1 MLEKTG
7 SNIQDVKS
15 KNRMLVLKHIAT
27 SNGISRVD
35 IARSTGLSKM
45 TVGNIVTE
53 LLSSRLAEETINVSN
68 NSSAIYGRRPILLTL
83 AQNSPCICGMLIKR
97 KLCQIV
103 LSDLGGRI
111 FKQVDYPYDTLDSSD
126 DLLRILIR
134 AYTECAEST
143 NRRITSIGIASLGPL
158 DSSRGIIL
166 NPPYFYDI

>member
-1 MLEKTG
+1 MEKTG

-27 SNGISRVD
+27 SSGISRVD

-53 LLSSRLAEETINVSN
+53 LLSSGLAEETINVSN
-68 NSSAIYGRRPILLTL
+68 NTSASYGRRPILLTL

-97 KLCQIV
+97 KLFQII

-111 FKQVDYPYDTLDSSD
+111 FKQVDYPYDTLDSSE
-126 DLLRILIR
+126 DLLQILTK

-143 NRRITSIGIASLGPL
+143 KRRIIAIGIASLGPL
-158 DSSRGIIL
+158 DSSKGIIL
-166 NPPYFYDI
+166 NPP